1 MIPKTDIEKLLEL
14 YKLQGNQVDDI
25 LDLVRSM
32 SNTSKRTD
40 KNMDRIIGILEVL
53 TEDIIN
59 LNARV
64 MELEKGV
71 KHD

>member
-32 SNTSKRTD
+32 SNLTERND
-40 KNMDRIIGILEVL
+40 KNMDRILGILEAL